1 MAAGELPTSPAGIH
15 GFTRHCHYDCIWTA
29 RMARCTL
36 GDPVRQCT
44 TVVLVL
50 FCTER
55 RVVAMASGFSLPSSV
70 EVESREFESPQ

>member
-1 MAAGELPTSPAGIH
+1 MAAGELPTSPADMAS
-15 GFTRHCHYDCIWTA
+15 RDCHYYWTWMA

-55 RVVAMASGFSLPSSV
+55 RMVAMASGFSLPSSV
-70 EVESREFESPQ
+70 EVESRESWSPQ